1 MAFHNRSNCGYHFP
15 IKELVKEFEKEFNRL
30 GENTEKCKIFSVSIT
45 KECKKVDK
53 NGKETTRTICC
64 MLQFTGSSRF
74 MESSLSSLN
83 MDMIIKTLKREEL
96 NTKIVSATLNTEVLK
111 MI

>member
-1 MAFHNRSNCGYHFP
+1 MAFHKSSNCGYHFP

-30 GENTEKCKIFSVSIT
+30 GENTEKCKTFSVSIT

-53 NGKETTRTICC
+53 NGKEKTICC

-74 MESSLSSLN
+74 MESSLSSLVDN
-83 MDMIIKTLKREEL
+83 
-96 NTKIVSATLNTEVLK
+96 
-111 MI
+111 